1 VGKRFVLFLAL
12 VTALIT
18 TALVPGSAGAGPIAS
33 EVTIDGT
40 ALWSFPGA
48 INVGVRVRCLGG
60 VGAVEVTVNQPFP
73 ESTTNATGTGG
84 ADVVCDGQAHTAAV
98 LVIGDVGLD
107 VGRAF
112 AQAVLVAPSGPA
124 TDARVIRI
132 VIS

>member
-18 TALVPGSAGAGPIAS
+18 TALVPSSAGAGPVTS

-60 VGAVEVTVNQPFP
+60 FGTVEVTVNQPFP
-73 ESTTNATGTGG
+73 ESTTNATGSG
-84 ADVVCDGQAHTAAV
+84 ATEVVCDGQAHTAAV
-98 LVIGDVGLD
+98 LVIAPGIDA
-107 VGRAF
+107 GRAF
-112 AQAVLVAPSGPA
+112 AQAVLAAPSGPD

>member
-1 VGKRFVLFLAL
+1 VGKRFVLLLAL
-12 VTALIT
+12 VTALVT
-18 TALVPGSAGAGPIAS
+18 TALVPSSAGAGPIAS

-60 VGAVEVTVNQPFP
+60 LGSVSVAVNQPFP
-73 ESTTNATGTGG
+73 ESTTNATGTGS

-98 LVIGDVGLD
+98 LVFAPGID

-112 AQAVLVAPSGPA
+112 AQAVLAAPSGPD

>member
-1 VGKRFVLFLAL
+1 VGKPFVLFLAV
-12 VTALIT
+12 VTSLI
-18 TALVPGSAGAGPIAS
+18 AIVLAPSSAGAGPIAS
-33 EVTIDGT
+33 EVTTDGT

-60 VGAVEVTVNQPFP
+60 VGTVDVTVNQPFP
-73 ESTTNATGTGG
+73 ESTTNASGSG
-84 ADVVCDGQAHTAAV
+84 ASQVVCDGQARTAGV
-98 LVIGDVGLD
+98 LVVAPGLD